1 MPTQEDIINKINT
14 IVAQLRELL
23 LTLDDYNFDKITAQ
37 VMDVQQLSAISADLG
52 TINAG
57 TINTVTMNSSTINS
71 TTMNASDIYGSYI
84 ATANGAYPRAEMSNT
99 ANLFS
104 VLVDAL
110 NYAQFTTSTGGGPG
124 LSWTSSGSLSA
135 YLAYAAGLI
144 LSTFGTNV
152 PITLSPTGDI
162 FLSPGGSAKV
172 SAWSKHVNTG
182 TGHTLQQDLDAKAN
196 AFTGAN
202 GSLPVVVSVDFT
214 NQTYQTLTI
223 NFSNG
228 VITSIS

>member
-1 MPTQEDIINKINT
+1 MPTSDDIINHVNT
-14 IVAQLRELL
+14 LTDQLRQLL
-23 LTLDDYNFDKITAQ
+23 LSLDDYNFSSITAN

-52 TINAG
+52 TITAG
-57 TINTVTMNSSTINS
+57 LIESVQIF
-71 TTMNASDIYGSYI
+71 GSYI
-84 ATANGAYPRAEMSNT
+84 ATANGTYPRAEMSNT

-182 TGHTLQQDLDAKAN
+182 TGHTLQQDLDSKAN

-228 VITSIS
+228 VITSIT

>member
-1 MPTQEDIINKINT
+1 MPVPVFTGLPPMPTQDDIIIKINT

-52 TINAG
+52 TITAG
-57 TINTVTMNSSTINS
+57 LIESVQIF
-71 TTMNASDIYGSYI
+71 GSYI
-84 ATANGAYPRAEMSNT
+84 ATANGTYPRAEMSNT

-124 LSWTSSGSLSA
+124 LSWTSAGSLSA

-214 NQTYQTLTI
+214 AQTYQTLTI

>member
-1 MPTQEDIINKINT
+1 MPTQDDIIIKINT

-52 TINAG
+52 TITAG
-57 TINTVTMNSSTINS
+57 LIESVQIF
-71 TTMNASDIYGSYI
+71 GSYI
-84 ATANGAYPRAEMSNT
+84 ATANGTYPRAEMSNT

-124 LSWTSSGSLSA
+124 LSWTSAGSLSA

-214 NQTYQTLTI
+214 AQTYQTLTI

>member
-1 MPTQEDIINKINT
+1 MPVPIFTGLPPMPTQDDIVNKVNT

-23 LTLDDYNFDKITAQ
+23 LTLDDYNFDKITAN
-37 VMDVQQLSAISADLG
+37 VMDVKQLSAISADLG
-52 TINAG
+52 TITAG
-57 TINTVTMNSSTINS
+57 LIESVQIF
-71 TTMNASDIYGSYI
+71 GSYI
-84 ATANGAYPRAEMSNT
+84 ATANGTYPRAEMSNT
-99 ANLFS
+99 SNLFS

-124 LSWTSSGSLSA
+124 LSWTSAGTLSA
-135 YLAYAAGLI
+135 YMAYAAGLI

-182 TGHTLQQDLDAKAN
+182 TGHTLQQDLDSKAN

-214 NQTYQTLTI
+214 AQTYQTLTI